1 MSPAA
6 RRRPV
11 TGTAAVRT
19 ALAALAAWTA
29 LTALTA
35 LTTGC
40 GASMTKDAN
49 EAHGAPGD
57 HGDSTGYGEG
67 EDGTG
72 PVAEKPV
79 GTARQEIRALSDQ
92 LLELAAPADG
102 ATVTDPGPGVD
113 ACAEDPDRERL
124 FTMYHAWGVHRLPR
138 ADLEQAMD
146 RLRQRL
152 PAEGWLLTEDGVLNN
167 ANRSPRLLLE
177 HPGLHTAADITLAG
191 KGDDSQLRVTLQ
203 TACFSTPEGESP
215 AGEY

>member
-1 MSPAA
+1 MSAAA
-6 RRRPV
+6 RRWPV
-11 TGTAAVRT
+11 TRAAAVRAALT
-19 ALAALAAWTA
+19 ARAALVALA
-29 LTALTA
+29 ALTA

-57 HGDSTGYGEG
+57 DGDGT
-67 EDGTG
+67 GTG

-79 GTARQEIRALSDQ
+79 EMAREELRALSDQ

-113 ACAEDPDRERL
+113 VCADDPDRERL
-124 FTMYHAWGVHRLPR
+124 FTLYHAWGVHRLPR
-138 ADLEQAMD
+138 ADLERAMD
-146 RLRQRL
+146 RLRQHL
-152 PAEGWLLTEDGVLNN
+152 PAEGWLVTEDGVLNN

-191 KGDDSQLRVTLQ
+191 RGDDSQLRVTLQ

>member
-1 MSPAA
+1 MSAAA
-6 RRRPV
+6 RRWPV
-11 TGTAAVRT
+11 TRAAAVRT
-19 ALAALAAWTA
+19 ALTARAALAALA
-29 LTALTA
+29 ALTA

-57 HGDSTGYGEG
+57 DGDGTGDGG
-67 EDGTG
+67 TGDGTG

-79 GTARQEIRALSDQ
+79 EMAREELRALSDQ

-113 ACAEDPDRERL
+113 VCAEDPDRERL
-124 FTMYHAWGVHRLPR
+124 FTLYHAWGVHRLPR
-138 ADLEQAMD
+138 ADLERAMD
-146 RLRQRL
+146 RLRQHL
-152 PAEGWLLTEDGVLNN
+152 PAEGWLVTEDGVLNN

-191 KGDDSQLRVTLQ
+191 RGDDSQLRVTLQ